1 MTGRKRT
8 RWHST
13 DAARGDD
20 YDSRWHSID
29 NPHGEADFVMSFSP
43 RRVLDAGCGT
53 GRVAIELAE
62 RDVETVGFD
71 LDPEMLDV
79 ARRKAPGLRWV
90 EGDAT
95 TVELQGDGGFDVVIL
110 AGNVM
115 IFLEPGT
122 ESQVLANMADHL
134 APAGVLVTGF
144 SLQPDRYD
152 LTSLD
157 EHTRTAGLRL
167 VERWAT
173 WDREPW
179 TARDAYAVSVFSAR

>member
-1 MTGRKRT
+1 MTGAKRT

-20 YDSRWHSID
+20 YDSRWSSIE

-53 GRVAIELAE
+53 GRVAMELAR

-71 LDPEMLDV
+71 LDPEMLAV
-79 ARRKAPGLRWV
+79 ARRKAPELCWV
-90 EGDAT
+90 EGDAA
-95 TVELQGDGGFDVVIL
+95 TVELRGDCGFDVVVM

-122 ESQVLANMADHL
+122 ESRVLANMADHL

-144 SLQPDRYD
+144 ALQPNRYG
-152 LTSLD
+152 LASLD
-157 EHTRTAGLRL
+157 EDSRAAGLRL

-179 TARDAYAVSVFSAR
+179 TTRDAYAVSVFSAR